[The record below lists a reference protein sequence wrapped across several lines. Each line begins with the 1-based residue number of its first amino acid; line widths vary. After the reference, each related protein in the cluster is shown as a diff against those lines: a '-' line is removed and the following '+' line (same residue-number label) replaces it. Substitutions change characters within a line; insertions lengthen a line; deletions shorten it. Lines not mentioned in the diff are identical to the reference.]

1 MELALGIS
9 MNSLVLAAMY
19 ILVALGFALLFSIA
33 GILNFAH
40 GAIYMVGGYI
50 CYQFAVEYGLNVWV
64 AVLLSMIV
72 IGAFGLFL
80 ERFCFRP
87 FSGDMFRT
95 IVIAIAI
102 IVILETGINVL
113 VGSVGIRAIP
123 ILASGRLM
131 MGPISITWERVVTV
145 VTTGALLA
153 VMIWF
158 INRTKQGL
166 QMQAISQDPEGA
178 TLQGVRIH
186 QISALTCGL
195 GCALAAVAGCF
206 MGSMFNLSPFMGD
219 LMLVKAT
226 EIVIIGGIGSIGGVL
241 AGGLVLGIIDAALP
255 QFLSGAATQAVGLG
269 VIIIF
274 LLFRP
279 QGFFGR
285 LV

>member
-1 MELALGIS
+1 MELTLGITV
-9 MNSLVLAAMY
+9 NSLVLAAMY

-64 AVLLSMIV
+64 AVLISMII

-95 IVIAIAI
+95 IVIAIAVI
-102 IVILETGINVL
+102 IILETAINVS

-123 ILASGRLM
+123 ILASGRLGI
-131 MGPISITWERVVTV
+131 GPVSITWERVVTV
-145 VTTGALLA
+145 ITTGVLLA
-153 VMIWF
+153 VMMWF
-158 INRTKQGL
+158 IERTKQGL
-166 QMQAISQDPEGA
+166 QMRAIAEDAEGA

-186 QISALTCGL
+186 RISALTCCL

-241 AGGLVLGIIDAALP
+241 AGGLVLGVIDAALP
-255 QFLSGAATQAVGLG
+255 QVLSGAATQAVGLG
-269 VIIIF
+269 VIIVF

>member
-1 MELALGIS
+1 
-9 MNSLVLAAMY
+9 
-19 ILVALGFALLFSIA
+19 
-33 GILNFAH
+33 
-40 GAIYMVGGYI
+40 
-50 CYQFAVEYGLNVWV
+50 
-64 AVLLSMIV
+64 
-72 IGAFGLFL
+72 
-80 ERFCFRP
+80 
-87 FSGDMFRT
+87 
-95 IVIAIAI
+95 
-102 IVILETGINVL
+102 
-113 VGSVGIRAIP
+113 
-123 ILASGRLM
+123 
-131 MGPISITWERVVTV
+131 
-145 VTTGALLA
+145 
-153 VMIWF
+153 
-158 INRTKQGL
+158 
-166 QMQAISQDPEGA
+166 MQAISQDPEGA

-241 AGGLVLGIIDAALP
+241 AGGLVLGVIDAALP

-269 VIIIF
+269 VIIVF